1 MIKTTE
7 NEETEFKREEK
18 TYVVF
23 NYKVI
28 VMLPY
33 SFHIRF
39 MDVKVFCAHFLCV
52 RFPWCCT

>member
-33 SFHIRF
+33 SYNIYGC
-39 MDVKVFCAHFLCV
+39 KSFLCPL
-52 RFPWCCT
+52 FMC